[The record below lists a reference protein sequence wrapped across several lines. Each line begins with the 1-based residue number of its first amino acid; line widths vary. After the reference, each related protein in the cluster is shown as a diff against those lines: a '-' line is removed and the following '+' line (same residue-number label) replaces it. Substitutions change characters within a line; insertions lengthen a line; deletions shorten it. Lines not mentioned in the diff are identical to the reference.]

1 MINDNI
7 RKEHV
12 LKSIKEIDKD
22 GVPNNRKSTK
32 YQLSFKDKNY
42 PPKYVLSL
50 ANRYA
55 NGNYLNPSEFGGGRE
70 ANNFLKNLGFTIT
83 EK

>member
-1 MINDNI
+1 MEFQIIGNQLNI
-7 RKEHV
+7 SFSLR
-12 LKSIKEIDKD
+12 IKIILL
-22 GVPNNRKSTK
+22 NM
-32 YQLSFKDKNY
+32 
-42 PPKYVLSL
+42 LSL

-70 ANNFLKNLGFTIT
+70 ANNFLKNLGFIII